1 MKSTKLT
8 KAAMHDAISENGTL
22 LPKLTSS
29 ICNMN
34 YLVRVKNQLEY
45 CPKMNEISSFECL
58 NPPKKEILLL
68 IIQEELSIRGDKR
81 VVSFDEKHQPDVD
94 WCLNSISAL
103 NPHH

>member
-8 KAAMHDAISENGTL
+8 KAAMHDAISEDGTL

-58 NPPKKEILLL
+58 NPPKKDILLL

-94 WCLNSISAL
+94 WCLSSISAL

>member
-8 KAAMHDAISENGTL
+8 KAAMHDAISEDGTL

-58 NPPKKEILLL
+58 NPPKKDILLL

>member
-8 KAAMHDAISENGTL
+8 KAAMHDAISEDGTL

-45 CPKMNEISSFECL
+45 CPKINEISSFECL
-58 NPPKKEILLL
+58 NPPKKDILLL

>member
-8 KAAMHDAISENGTL
+8 KAAMHDAISEDGTL

-58 NPPKKEILLL
+58 NPPKKDILLL

-81 VVSFDEKHQPDVD
+81 VVSFDEKH
-94 WCLNSISAL
+94 
-103 NPHH
+103 

>member
-8 KAAMHDAISENGTL
+8 KAAMHDAISEDGTL

-45 CPKMNEISSFECL
+45 CPKINEIANFECP
-58 NPPKKEILLL
+58 NPPKKDILLL
-68 IIQEELSIRGDKR
+68 II
-81 VVSFDEKHQPDVD
+81 
-94 WCLNSISAL
+94 
-103 NPHH
+103 

>member
-45 CPKMNEISSFECL
+45 CPKMNEIS
-58 NPPKKEILLL
+58 
-68 IIQEELSIRGDKR
+68 
-81 VVSFDEKHQPDVD
+81 KHGTCGGYP
-94 WCLNSISAL
+94 A
-103 NPHH
+103 

>member
-45 CPKMNEISSFECL
+45 CPKINEISSFECL
-58 NPPKKEILLL
+58 NPPKKDILLL